1 MPQCTLF
8 PYMTY
13 VVCILPAT
21 ISLFRSV
28 DLTKIIGFFY
38 LSSVVKPIDCRHLTK
53 GFGGNCSLWK
63 SINAP
68 EVDST
73 PQFFPRQ
80 ITMCSSRFKVSLYLK
95 RRFRQTVRTGNRLTH
110 RKLICVR
117 LELFFSSNHKSAVL
131 ESVVSRCFLLKC
143 SFDQKS
149 VYTPKVDSCTPRFFS
164 VKSQITKCSSV
175 VSVVSRF
182 FFSFFFLS
190 VVCTSVVYFNLAMPI
205 RSLWL
210 EPTICCK
217 AINQRP
223 FKVIAQ

>member
-1 MPQCTLF
+1 MYLS
-8 PYMTY
+8 
-13 VVCILPAT
+13 ILPAT
-21 ISLFRSV
+21 ISLFWSV

-149 VYTPKVDSCTPRFFS
+149 VYTPKVDLCTPRFFPS
-164 VKSQITKCSSV
+164 NHKVQF
-175 VSVVSRF
+175 SRF
-182 FFSFFFLS
+182 TFFFFFLS
-190 VVCTSVVYFNLAMPI
+190 VVCTGVVYFNLAMPI

>member
-1 MPQCTLF
+1 M
-8 PYMTY
+8 Y
-13 VVCILPAT
+13 
-21 ISLFRSV
+21 
-28 DLTKIIGFFY
+28 
-38 LSSVVKPIDCRHLTK
+38 
-53 GFGGNCSLWK
+53 
-63 SINAP
+63 
-68 EVDST
+68 
-73 PQFFPRQ
+73 
-80 ITMCSSRFKVSLYLK
+80 SSRFKVSLYLK

-149 VYTPKVDSCTPRFFS
+149 VYTPEVDLCTPRFFS
-164 VKSQITKCSSV
+164 VKSQSAVQSFQ
-175 VSVVSRF
+175 SF
-182 FFSFFFLS
+182 HEFFFFLS
-190 VVCTSVVYFNLAMPI
+190 VVCTGVVYFNLAMPI